1 MNVRRKTKITT
12 TALAVT
18 VLAVIFLMPTAGAG
32 QVIDRIVARVNG
44 SIILQS
50 ELDAARESGYME
62 TSFHGDNASLMYL
75 GDWERGLKFDWAGE
89 TNDVKRTV
97 VLPVEAVLLRAC
109 GSSYSGS
116 HYGES
121 HWSGPFVRL
130 TTWSAILAQQQN

>member
-50 ELDAARESGYME
+50 ELD
-62 TSFHGDNASLMYL
+62 
-75 GDWERGLKFDWAGE
+75 
-89 TNDVKRTV
+89 
-97 VLPVEAVLLRAC
+97 EALSYEALLNGKPFNQFATGPIDIAVQENTYGMTGATGGGSC
-109 GSSYSGS
+109 G
-116 HYGES
+116 
-121 HWSGPFVRL
+121 
-130 TTWSAILAQQQN
+130 T